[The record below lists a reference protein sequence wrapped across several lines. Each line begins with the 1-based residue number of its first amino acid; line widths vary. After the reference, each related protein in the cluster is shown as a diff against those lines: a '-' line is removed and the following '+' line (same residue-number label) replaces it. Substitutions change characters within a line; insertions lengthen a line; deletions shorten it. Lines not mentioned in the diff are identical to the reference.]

1 MYSPFHAKTRLLLD
15 EQKQNPDVKQ
25 AFPVLNSKTIIQVMS
40 HGTTDCPSP
49 ALLLQT
55 VDGRRHVFGGIG
67 EGFQRLMTQSKIKM
81 GKFTNIF
88 LTGHLNWERMGG
100 LPGLLLTIADQGVKS
115 INVHSSNEH
124 LGWACAAWRHF
135 IFRQNID
142 LNPNSLA
149 VKQLFEDKYFY
160 ALGLPISKDKDFTP
174 LTEEQEKKHEQVNEL
189 AKDIVKRMFPR
200 PGVKADPK
208 DATSLKLKDI
218 VSPDTSS
225 SSYIIQIK
233 QTRGRFNVEKAN
245 SLGVPKG
252 SIRSVLSRGESITLE
267 NGTVIK
273 PEQVLEPT
281 INGPR
286 VLIIDCPS
294 AEYVDSVIAQDWV
307 QSLSP
312 TQHNQETGMLSRR
325 RAAASASAPPPLKRQ
340 RTDNLDSSYDGLAE
354 KPAVVYHFLGKSV
367 NPFEGAYYNWL
378 LETKDLFRE
387 DCIHFIQHPDYAP
400 DGITFDS
407 AALLNI
413 KLRYLYP
420 DNFRVLQTY
429 DAAKEIPETV
439 PENVKLAH
447 SCSILSLEPAI
458 QYDDRRERSSG
469 TVNMT
474 EIEELTLA
482 PLKEKLAEANLSIE
496 GEPEFIPSEIPES
509 HLKDVEVI
517 TLGTGSALPSK
528 YRNVVS
534 TLVRVKPGQK
544 KTILFDCG
552 EATAGNFRRLF
563 GIEESK
569 KVLQELR
576 ILYLS
581 HLHADHHLGAISF
594 IRHWLKANEDSSTP
608 LYVMGP
614 WKYFQ
619 FLHEWTQLEDAVS
632 MGRIKFVDNESFIVG
647 SSFLTDIN
655 QKIDEIQRF
664 AITDSPSFFKEMKED
679 VGLFDI
685 RTCKAKHCDLAY
697 CASFTFNL
705 SDNNKFQV
713 AYSGDTRPTNMF
725 AFKVGKGADLLIH
738 EATHE
743 NGLEKEAAKKRHTT
757 IGQALDVA
765 RKMNAKYTI
774 LTHFSQRYPKLP
786 NIESTSDSGYLS
798 ENENISDYESESLIP
813 TDNGRTSVT
822 GTDDLKVA
830 LAFDGMGVKLKDIE
844 HQKRRYEQLKL
855 FFAEVAKEE
864 VKEEEEADQEQ
875 KPAKKKKS
883 SKAK

>member
-1 MYSPFHAKTRLLLD
+1 MYSPFHSKTRLLLN
-15 EQKQNPDVKQ
+15 EQKQNSDVNQ
-25 AFPVLNSKTIIQVMS
+25 AFPILNSKTVIQVMS

-88 LTGHLNWERMGG
+88 LTGNLNWERMGG

-124 LGWACAAWRHF
+124 IGWACAAWRHF

-149 VKQLFEDKYFY
+149 VNRLFEDKYFY
-160 ALGLPISKDKDFTP
+160 SLAIAISKDKDAAP
-174 LTEEQEKKHEQVNEL
+174 LTEEQEKEHEKVNDA
-189 AKDIVKRMFPR
+189 AKNIVKRMFPR
-200 PGVKADPK
+200 PGDKVDSK
-208 DATSLKLKDI
+208 DATSLKLNDI
-218 VSPDTSS
+218 VSPDTTS

-245 SLGVPKG
+245 KLGVPKG
-252 SIRSVLSRGESITLE
+252 SIRSVLSRGEPITLE
-267 NGTVIK
+267 DGTVVT
-273 PEQVLEPT
+273 PDQVLEPT

-286 VLIIDCPS
+286 VLVIDCPG
-294 AEYVDSVIAQDWV
+294 AEYVDSVLSQDWV

-312 TQHNQETGMLSRR
+312 AKHPKQTGKLLRSS
-325 RAAASASAPPPLKRQ
+325 ALDNSASPPLKRQ
-340 RTDNLDSSYDGLAE
+340 RTDNIDSPYDGLSE

-367 NPFEGAYYNWL
+367 NPFEGPYFDWL
-378 LETKDLFRE
+378 LKSKDLFKE
-387 DCIHFIQHPDYAP
+387 DCMHFIQHPDYAP

-420 DNFRVLQTY
+420 DNFRVLQAC
-429 DAAKEIPETV
+429 DAVKQMPANIPENIRLGYGFGV
-439 PENVKLAH
+439 V
-447 SCSILSLEPAI
+447 SLEPAV
-458 QYDDRRERSSG
+458 QYDGRRERSSG
-469 TVNMT
+469 AVDMA
-474 EIEELTLA
+474 EIEEFTLS
-482 PLKEKLAEANLSIE
+482 PLKAKLAEANLSIE
-496 GEPEFIPSEIPES
+496 GEPTFVPPEIPET

-517 TLGTGSALPSK
+517 TIGTGSALPSK

-534 TLVRVKPGQK
+534 TLVRVKPGERK
-544 KTILFDCG
+544 SILFDCG
-552 EATAGNFRRLF
+552 EATIGNLRRLF
-563 GIEESK
+563 GVDESI
-569 KVLQELR
+569 KVLRELQ

-594 IRHWLKANEDSSTP
+594 IRHWLEANEGSDAP

-619 FLHEWTQLEDAVS
+619 FLHEWTQLEEAVS
-632 MGRIKFVDNESFIVG
+632 MGRIKFVDNESFIIG
-647 SSFLTDIN
+647 SSFLADN
-655 QKIDEIQRF
+655 NRKIDEIERF
-664 AITDSPSFFKEMKED
+664 AITDSPSFFYEMKEK
-679 VGLFDI
+679 VGLSDV

-697 CASFTFNL
+697 CVSFTFDL
-705 SDNNKFQV
+705 SENQKFQV

-725 AFKVGKGADLLIH
+725 AFKVGQGADLLIH

-786 NIESTSDSGYLS
+786 NIESTSDTGYMS
-798 ENENISDYESESLIP
+798 ENESTSDYEGESLIP
-813 TDNGRTSVT
+813 LDNGRTSVT

-855 FFAEVAKEE
+855 FFAEVAEEESKEE
-864 VKEEEEADQEQ
+864 QEDQEQ
-875 KPAKKKKS
+875 AKPATKKKS
-883 SKAK
+883 GKGK